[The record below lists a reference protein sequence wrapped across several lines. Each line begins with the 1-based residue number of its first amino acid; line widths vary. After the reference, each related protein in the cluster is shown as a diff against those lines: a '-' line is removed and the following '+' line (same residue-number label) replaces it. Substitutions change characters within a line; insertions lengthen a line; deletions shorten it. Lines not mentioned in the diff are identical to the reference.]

1 MGKKLSEMTLQ
12 ELCKLFPI
20 FLEPHNAVWAKN
32 YAEMQKF
39 LTEKSNNRDIL
50 RICHI
55 GSTAIPNIQAK
66 PIVDILVEI
75 PRDKDIKEVAAE
87 IEKLGFL
94 KMSESDTRV
103 SFNYGY
109 TERGFADKVFHLH
122 LRFAGDND
130 ELYFRDYLLDNPDVA
145 KEYEKLKIGLARE
158 FEHDRDGY
166 TAAKTDLVKHYTELA
181 KTLYADRY
189 RIK

>member
-12 ELCKLFPI
+12 ELWKLFPI

-66 PIVDILVEI
+66 PIVDILV
-75 PRDKDIKEVAAE
+75 
-87 IEKLGFL
+87 
-94 KMSESDTRV
+94 
-103 SFNYGY
+103 
-109 TERGFADKVFHLH
+109 
-122 LRFAGDND
+122 
-130 ELYFRDYLLDNPDVA
+130 
-145 KEYEKLKIGLARE
+145 
-158 FEHDRDGY
+158 
-166 TAAKTDLVKHYTELA
+166 
-181 KTLYADRY
+181 
-189 RIK
+189 